1 MSEEKFSPGP
11 WFADW
16 KNNPT
21 FFPFVWQENGF
32 AVAKMCGKPSAKLE
46 NTTIPVA
53 CLSDFADPEKVL
65 ANAALIAA
73 APEMYRKLEWLQ
85 REFDESDDEE
95 LVAIGW
101 EIELILKKA
110 RGEE

>member
-1 MSEEKFSPGP
+1 MNEKFTPGP
-11 WFADW
+11 WFIKQSEEIRSPYSPNVSSTRITILDEPGGQYQSRHVIA
-16 KNNPT
+16 
-21 FFPFVWQENGF
+21 Q
-32 AVAKMCGKPSAKLE
+32 VAKGNGRGE
-46 NTTIPVA
+46 
-53 CLSDFADPEKVL
+53 

>member
-1 MSEEKFSPGP
+1 MSKEKFTPGP
-11 WFADW
+11 W
-16 KNNPT
+16 NNCDGET
-21 FFPFVWQENGF
+21 IETKE
-32 AVAKMCGKPSAKLE
+32 ARICIVATLNLKPE
-46 NTTIPVA
+46 E
-53 CLSDFADPEKVL
+53 SD

-110 RGEE
+110 RGER

>member
-1 MSEEKFSPGP
+1 MTELKFTPGP
-11 WFADW
+11 W
-16 KNNPT
+16 NNCDGET
-21 FFPFVWQENGF
+21 IETKE
-32 AVAKMCGKPSAKLE
+32 ARICIVAPLNLKPE
-46 NTTIPVA
+46 E
-53 CLSDFADPEKVL
+53 SD

-110 RGEE
+110 RGER